1 MEDNALASNN
11 LAIALVHYPVYNK
24 HHEVVTS
31 ALTNLD
37 QHDIARSSKTFGL
50 ERFYIVTPSE
60 EQRKLAE
67 RISGHWQQGWGADY
81 NPDRRQALD
90 IVRVTPTIATAVA
103 DFQSGFSKRVKI
115 AITGAAR
122 RSGSTSMLSFRKL
135 LEETDQPYLLLL
147 GTGWGL
153 TDECFATADI
163 ILEPIAGNGIYNHL
177 SVRSAA
183 AIMLDRLRGIERED
197 TQTHKPSIIQE
208 EGNQ

>member
-1 MEDNALASNN
+1 MACNN

-50 ERFYIVTPSE
+50 DRFYIVTPSE

-90 IVRVTPTIATAVA
+90 IVRVTPSIASAKA
-103 DFQSGFSKRVKI
+103 DFQSGFSKPVRI
-115 AITGAAR
+115 AVTGAAQHH
-122 RSGSTSMLSFRKL
+122 GSIAMETFRKL
-135 LEETDQPYLLLL
+135 LEETDQPFLLLL

-153 TDECFATADI
+153 TEECFTNADI

-183 AIMLDRLRGIERED
+183 AIMLDRLKGIERQD
-197 TQTHKPSIIQE
+197 TQTHKQSIIQE
-208 EGNQ
+208 EVKK

>member
-1 MEDNALASNN
+1 MACNNMAL
-11 LAIALVHYPVYNK
+11 ALVHYPVYNK

-50 ERFYIVTPSE
+50 DRFYIVTPSE

-67 RISGHWQQGWGADY
+67 RIRGHWQQGWGADY

-90 IVRVTPTIATAVA
+90 IVRVTPSLATAAA
-103 DFQSGFSKRVKI
+103 DFQVSFSKPVKI
-115 AITGAAR
+115 AITGAAQR
-122 RSGSTSMLSFRKL
+122 PGSIALVTFREL
-135 LEETDQPYLLLL
+135 LQETDQPYLLLL

-153 TDECFATADI
+153 TEECFTTADF
-163 ILEPIAGNGIYNHL
+163 ILEPIAGNGPYNHL

-183 AIMLDRLRGIERED
+183 AIMLDRLRGIER
-197 TQTHKPSIIQE
+197 
-208 EGNQ
+208 

>member
-1 MEDNALASNN
+1 MICNN
-11 LAIALVHYPVYNK
+11 LAVALVHYPVYNK

-50 ERFYIVTPSE
+50 DRFYIVTPSE

-90 IVRVTPTIATAVA
+90 IVRVTPTIACAVA
-103 DFQSGFSKRVKI
+103 DLQSCFSNTVKI
-115 AITGAAR
+115 VVTGAAR
-122 RSGSTSMLSFRKL
+122 RPDSMPLNTFRTLL
-135 LEETDQPYLLLL
+135 LEVEQPYLLLF

-153 TDECFATADI
+153 TEECFSGADI
-163 ILEPIAGNGIYNHL
+163 VLEPIAGNGIYNHL

-183 AIMLDRLRGIERED
+183 AIMLDRLKGIERED
-197 TQTHKPSIIQE
+197 TQIHKLSIIQE
-208 EGNQ
+208 EGKK

>member
-1 MEDNALASNN
+1 MGDNN

-24 HHEVVTS
+24 HHDIVTS

-50 ERFYIVTPSE
+50 DRFYIVTPSE

-67 RISGHWQQGWGADY
+67 RISGHWQQGWGSDY

-90 IVRVTPTIATAVA
+90 IVRVTQSVTSAVF
-103 DFQSGFSKRVKI
+103 DFQENFAKPVKI
-115 AITGAAR
+115 VVTGAAQ
-122 RSGSTSMLSFRKL
+122 RSGSIALSIFREL
-135 LEETDQPYLLLL
+135 LKESDQPFLLLL

-153 TDECFATADI
+153 TEECFATADL
-163 ILEPIAGNGIYNHL
+163 ILEPIAGNGLYNHL

-183 AIMLDRLRGIERED
+183 AIMLDRLRGMER
-197 TQTHKPSIIQE
+197 
-208 EGNQ
+208 

>member
-1 MEDNALASNN
+1 MGDETLRCNN

-50 ERFYIVTPSE
+50 DRFYIVTPSE

-90 IVRVTPTIATAVA
+90 IVRVTPSLASATA
-103 DFQSGFSKRVKI
+103 DFQDGFSKPVKI
-115 AITGAAR
+115 AITGAAL
-122 RSGSTSMLSFRKL
+122 RSGSTALLTFRKL
-135 LEETDQPYLLLL
+135 LQETDQPYLLLL

-153 TDECFATADI
+153 TDECFATADL

-183 AIMLDRLRGIERED
+183 AIMLDRLMGIER
-197 TQTHKPSIIQE
+197 
-208 EGNQ
+208 

>member
-1 MEDNALASNN
+1 MACNN
-11 LAIALVHYPVYNK
+11 LALALVHYPVYNK

-50 ERFYIVTPSE
+50 DRFYIVTPSE

-90 IVRVTPTIATAVA
+90 IVRVVPAIESAVA
-103 DFQSGFSKRVKI
+103 DFQSCFSKPVII
-115 AITGAAR
+115 AVTGAAR
-122 RSGSTSMLSFRKL
+122 RSGSTTLESFRNL
-135 LEETDQPYLLLL
+135 LQESDQPYLLLL

-153 TDECFATADI
+153 TDEYFATADL

-183 AIMLDRLRGIERED
+183 AIMLDRLKGIERAD
-197 TQTHKPSIIQE
+197 TKTHKQSIIQE
-208 EGNQ
+208 EGKK

>member
-1 MEDNALASNN
+1 VACNN

-50 ERFYIVTPSE
+50 DRFYIVTPSD

-90 IVRVTPTIATAVA
+90 IVRVVASIAAAVA
-103 DFQSGFSKRVKI
+103 DFQSEFNKPVKI
-115 AITGAAR
+115 AITGAAQ
-122 RSGSTSMLSFRKL
+122 RSGSVAMRTFREL
-135 LEETDQPYLLLL
+135 LAETNQPYMLLL

-153 TDECFATADI
+153 TDECFVSADI

-197 TQTHKPSIIQE
+197 TQTNTPSIIQE
-208 EGNQ
+208 EGKK